1 MPTFRIGA
9 VSPGV
14 PAEDMT
20 ARPEGGVDAASIAL
34 RTLFP
39 DRAFGFHHTGTL
51 TAFGPAGDDACF
63 VATFGSTVVVFGDY
77 ADDLLSA
84 PGRDGRGVY
93 VFAYQTTSMATAF
106 EVNTDTVD
114 RLVWIAPGTAGGDGD
129 PLPFEAGLWDG
140 RTRPEPPADGDDEF
154 EERLTAA
161 AAQWMFGYDL
171 QGRFTADDRIRPA
184 EVPVHAFELL
194 LLPV

>member
-1 MPTFRIGA
+1 MATFRIGA

-20 ARPEGGVDAASIAL
+20 TQPEGGVDAASLAL
-34 RTLFP
+34 RSLFP
-39 DRAFGFHHTGTL
+39 DRSFGFHHSGTL
-51 TAFGPAGDDACF
+51 AEFGPGQRDTCF
-63 VATFGSTVVVFGDY
+63 VATFGATVVVFGDY

-93 VFAYQTTSMATAF
+93 VFAYQSTSMATAI

-114 RLVWIAPGTAGGDGD
+114 RLLWIAPGTAGGDGD
-129 PLPFEAGLWDG
+129 PLPFEADLWDG
-140 RTRPEPPADGDDEF
+140 QNHPEPPPGAEDDF
-154 EERLTAA
+154 DERLASAA
-161 AAQWMFGYDL
+161 ARWMFGYDP
-171 QGRFTADDRIRPA
+171 QGRSGDGDRVRPD
-184 EVPVHAFELL
+184 EVAVHAFELL